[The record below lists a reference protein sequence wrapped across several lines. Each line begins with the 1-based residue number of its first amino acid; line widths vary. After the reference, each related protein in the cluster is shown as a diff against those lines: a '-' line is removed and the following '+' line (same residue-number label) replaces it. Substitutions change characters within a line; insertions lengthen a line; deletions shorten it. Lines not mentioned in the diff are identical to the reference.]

1 MNESW
6 TKSWTSVHVIA
17 EMQPKKK
24 KHTFKV
30 ISIVR
35 TCVPL
40 LCVKNTKVT
49 IVAWEYPGAQS
60 DPVSRLLEVWDCR
73 KKDLKTS
80 VSGHENASCHVESFG
95 LWGWGVFWVA
105 PGGGSAA
112 VRRSG
117 VWLCKWWSPRGSGP
131 PGCPLSH
138 TASWGLN
145 IKVWSQWDK
154 EKKLHL
160 RQLEGKCSAQNL
172 LYQNLIQVLMYEWH
186 LRLWSDGGCVNFYI
200 RTQNKM
206 RKLNK
211 KKFKVYSRSIKNML

>member
-1 MNESW
+1 MKLRWILTLHNLHFSQSNNYW
-6 TKSWTSVHVIA
+6 TNICYFNHLFQAQLHGKYIEWMRAGQKVEHQSMLLLKCS
-17 EMQPKKK
+17 QKKK

-80 VSGHENASCHVESFG
+80 VSGPENASCHVESFG
-95 LWGWGVFWVA
+95 LWGWGAFWVA

-117 VWLCKWWSPRGSGP
+117 VWLCKQRDGLHGGRG
-131 PGCPLSH
+131 
-138 TASWGLN
+138 
-145 IKVWSQWDK
+145 
-154 EKKLHL
+154 
-160 RQLEGKCSAQNL
+160 L
-172 LYQNLIQVLMYEWH
+172 LAAPWVTPHHEA
-186 LRLWSDGGCVNFYI
+186 
-200 RTQNKM
+200 
-206 RKLNK
+206 
-211 KKFKVYSRSIKNML
+211 